1 VPLSATELIAA
12 YERRELSPVE
22 VVDDCVRL
30 IESQDTNAFTTLT
43 LDTAREQARQAE
55 QAYAQG
61 TARPLEGIP
70 TGVKDL
76 FDTAGVRTTY
86 GSKIFADHVPTADA
100 AVVTRIKD
108 AGAVIM
114 GKTTTHEFAW
124 GLSGVNPHFGTPRN
138 PKHPGRVPGGSS
150 CGSAAALAAGE
161 IALALGTD
169 TGGSI
174 RVPSTFCGTVGI
186 KPTHGAVS
194 LEGCFAL
201 APSLD
206 HAGPMARTI
215 DDLVLLYEIL
225 VGRPLPP
232 PEAPEQAEPG
242 DMVDMRDV
250 FRPIQLAEAIGVHRR
265 AGLWPSRRD
274 DYGSDVA
281 ARLRLAEAVTLDELV
296 EASAERERI
305 RAAWKAA
312 NGDRLI
318 ITPVS
323 DGPPPALEDDQERS
337 RELVLRHTAT
347 QDVLGLPSCA
357 VAGVQVTGPRGSEA
371 RVLAA
376 ARALH

>member
-1 VPLSATELIAA
+1 
-12 YERRELSPVE
+12 
-22 VVDDCVRL
+22 
-30 IESQDTNAFTTLT
+30 
-43 LDTAREQARQAE
+43 
-55 QAYAQG
+55 
-61 TARPLEGIP
+61 
-70 TGVKDL
+70 
-76 FDTAGVRTTY
+76 
-86 GSKIFADHVPTADA
+86 
-100 AVVTRIKD
+100 
-108 AGAVIM
+108 
-114 GKTTTHEFAW
+114 
-124 GLSGVNPHFGTPRN
+124 
-138 PKHPGRVPGGSS
+138 
-150 CGSAAALAAGE
+150 
-161 IALALGTD
+161 
-169 TGGSI
+169 
-174 RVPSTFCGTVGI
+174 
-186 KPTHGAVS
+186 
-194 LEGCFAL
+194 
-201 APSLD
+201 
-206 HAGPMARTI
+206 
-215 DDLVLLYEIL
+215 
-225 VGRPLPP
+225 
-232 PEAPEQAEPG
+232 
-242 DMVDMRDV
+242 MVDMRDV